1 MMYTC
6 IAKLPFFEQFK
17 ADNKEKLIQELT
29 QGNNKLND
37 GGKVYNVDINKK
49 IAGEE
54 NSSNFAL
61 TKGINKDDI
70 EERKKKC
77 GCWFVNIF
85 I

>member
-29 QGNNKLND
+29 EGNSNKNNE
-37 GGKVYNVDINKK
+37 GKKYNVDIDKNLD
-49 IAGEE
+49 IPYDE

-77 GCWFVNIF
+77 GC
-85 I
+85 